1 MPFKDPDKAR
11 TWRREYKRKRRAAAR
26 AARDRSA
33 GDPQGDPQGPPVTFL
48 CVHRR
53 ATYVL
58 RPAVKGGD
66 KGKRAEFHDG
76 RLTTADPEIIAAL
89 RRHPDYG
96 ARLTELR
103 DT

>member
-1 MPFKDPDKAR
+1 MPFKDPERAR
-11 TWRREYKRKRRAAAR
+11 TWRREYKRKRRAEAR
-26 AARDRSA
+26 AAR
-33 GDPQGDPQGPPVTFL
+33 GDPPGDPVTFL

-66 KGKRAEFHDG
+66 KGKRAEFHNG
-76 RLTTADPEIIAAL
+76 RLVTADPEIIAFL

-96 ARLTELR
+96 TTLTELR
-103 DT
+103 EPF

>member
-11 TWRREYKRKRRAAAR
+11 TWRREYKRKRRAMAR
-26 AARDRSA
+26 AAREA
-33 GDPQGDPQGPPVTFL
+33 QGDPPGDPVTFL

-58 RPAVKGGD
+58 RPTVKGGD
-66 KGKRAEFHDG
+66 RGKRAEFHDG